1 MKKISRRSFIKTGAA
16 AAAVTIATPLLPRG
30 LYSLARADTSGYF
43 ENEFGITDSLCQKVL
58 AEALSRGGDFADLFF
73 EHTIS
78 NRIYW
83 KTAKSTGPPATLLL
97 VQVFGP

>member
-1 MKKISRRSFIKTGAA
+1 MKKISRRSFIKTTAS

-30 LYSLARADTSGYF
+30 LYGLARVDTTGYF

-58 AEALSRGGDFADLFF
+58 AEALSSGGDFADLFF

-78 NRIYW
+78 SPRN
-83 KTAKSTGPPATLLL
+83 
-97 VQVFGP
+97 